1 MSLLSKMFIGVH
13 IDDHLA
19 MADFWASQSEAT
31 EVPAG
36 ELDDVA
42 SADEWNY
49 SIRRSEQIL
58 RYRQLGALVLS
69 GQAAPG
75 AAPVL
80 VRGKTASLMKDSTGS
95 RWVLEPVDEDEFD
108 QAVWRLPAPPHHPAY
123 WR

>member
-1 MSLLSKMFIGVH
+1 MFIGVH